1 MKVGKSIQKAIDDWE
16 DGDSESAIMHA
27 CIAIDGTAKKAFPNL
42 ASNKIRFTKLLRDN
56 YFILGPMGAPGIDL
70 VNTRFPVQ
78 VKKPTTPDKKPD
90 IADVIYEIHRCY
102 HAHGDELP
110 NGFELQ
116 RDAMN
121 YCDGT
126 TMVFE
131 EGRARLSDRIIFG
144 LCAVAVFSTHNKDQ
158 SVPEG
163 YFLTFGKSAKLVIN
177 EWWGRAGDFHAISAL
192 EPMPSVKLDFA
203 DWMK

>member
-1 MKVGKSIQKAIDDWE
+1 MTGKVEIASRP
-16 DGDSESAIMHA
+16 S
-27 CIAIDGTAKKAFPNL
+27 CTPVFAIDGTAKKAFPNL
-42 ASNKIRFTKLLRDN
+42 AGNKIRFTKFLRDN
-56 YFILGPMGAPGIDL
+56 YFIFGPMGAPGIDL

-78 VKKPTTPDKKPD
+78 VRKPTTLDGKPD
-90 IADVIYEIHRCY
+90 IADVIYEFHRCY

-116 RDAMN
+116 RDAM
-121 YCDGT
+121 DFRGIT

-144 LCAVAVFSTHNKDQ
+144 LCAVAVCSVHNKDQ
-158 SVPEG
+158 SVPDG
-163 YFLTFGKSAKLVIN
+163 YFLTFGNSAKLVIN
-177 EWWGRAGDFHAISAL
+177 EWWGRSVDFPAIAAL
-192 EPMPSVKLDFA
+192 EPMPLVKLAFA